1 MAEKE
6 KEIAEVVIKVTTVN
20 GKERYE
26 VIARRSNYVEITSPD
41 NSTIQKEL
49 EKVVGLC
56 KVLKTPDEKL
66 EQQTERLLEFVIK
79 NSTDEQKAKNPEFF
93 RDWKE
98 GLPFTKGEYINYAGL
113 VFYCKETHTAKYSN
127 MPLVDFD
134 FWKQVT
140 VEKQPEK
147 KINPEWEQN
156 FKNAQNYY
164 RDLSYNKNDYVIY
177 YNELYKAVK
186 DVKNGEQPHEK
197 SSYWEHIPKK
207 IV

>member
-6 KEIAEVVIKVTTVN
+6 REIAEVVIKVSTLN
-20 GKERYE
+20 GKDRYE
-26 VIARRSNYVEITSPD
+26 VIARRSNYVEVVASD
-41 NSTIQKEL
+41 VSTIENEL
-49 EKVVGLC
+49 RKVVGLC
-56 KVLKTPDEKL
+56 KVLKTPNEEIE
-66 EQQTERLLEFVIK
+66 EQTQRLLEFVIK

-98 GLPFTKGEYINYAGL
+98 GLPFTKGEYVNYAGL
-113 VFYCKETHTAKYSN
+113 VFYCKESHTAKYNN

-134 FWKQVT
+134 FWKQIT

-156 FKNAQNYY
+156 FKKAENYY
-164 RDLSYNKNDYVIY
+164 RDLSYKEKTYVKF

-186 DVKNGEQPHEK
+186 DVKNGEEPSEK
-197 SSYWEHIPKK
+197 SNYWQLIPKYL
-207 IV
+207 

>member
-20 GKERYE
+20 GKEHYE
-26 VIARRSNYVEITSPD
+26 VIARRSNYVEITSLD

-98 GLPFTKGEYINYAGL
+98 GLPFTKGEYVNYAGL